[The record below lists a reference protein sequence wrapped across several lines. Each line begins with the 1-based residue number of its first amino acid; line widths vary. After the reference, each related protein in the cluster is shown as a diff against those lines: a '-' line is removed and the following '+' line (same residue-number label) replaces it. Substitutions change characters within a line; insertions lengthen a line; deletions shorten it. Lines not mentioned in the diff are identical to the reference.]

1 MGSTKSSDRPLALLS
16 SIGPI
21 RFFSLW
27 RLVRLF
33 SAGSSDRLRC
43 DRGESG
49 NEASILAIYPACPA
63 TVLGMTALKQ
73 LAFSLAFAI
82 TAVAAAQYI
91 MWILNGQP

>member
-1 MGSTKSSDRPLALLS
+1 M
-16 SIGPI
+16 
-21 RFFSLW
+21 
-27 RLVRLF
+27 VR
-33 SAGSSDRLRC
+33 SDRLRC
-43 DRGESG
+43 DRGECG